1 VLNQSLDWNEEL
13 NDEPG
18 GTELL
23 PSIAGDACGQSCEA
37 KEDTPINIT
46 EENEWDRLLRLR

>member
-1 VLNQSLDWNEEL
+1 MDWNDDL
-13 NDEPG
+13 NDETG

-23 PSIAGDACGQSCEA
+23 PNIDGDACDQSPEA
-37 KEDTPINIT
+37 KDDNAVNVT